1 MEYVMVLVPE
11 YKPVTLASPWNRPKS
26 GKTKW
31 IFRKSA
37 VGLSRV
43 TEYVSV
49 KGQLQ
54 LPKVPELSDP
64 DSPAVNVDGNGS

>member
-1 MEYVMVLVPE
+1 M
-11 YKPVTLASPWNRPKS
+11 
-26 GKTKW
+26 

-37 VGLSRV
+37 VELSRV

-49 KGQLQ
+49 KVQEQ

-64 DSPAVNVDGNGS
+64 DSPAVNVDGNGLELVMEPTDCLPGRLLNPIVRPKGE